1 MVSAHMCRDN
11 LFSNKKEMGRKKG
24 ISKFSGA
31 SRDIWIKCDYKHNGK
46 SECFKGKTR
55 K

>member
-11 LFSNKKEMGRKKG
+11 LFLIKRDGKEKG